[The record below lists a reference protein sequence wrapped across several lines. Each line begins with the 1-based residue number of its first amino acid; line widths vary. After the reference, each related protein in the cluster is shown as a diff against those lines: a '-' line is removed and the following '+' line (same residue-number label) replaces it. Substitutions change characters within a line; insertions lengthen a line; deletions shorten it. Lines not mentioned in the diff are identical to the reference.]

1 MGVVGKGAYLIRVVG
16 VLVATGVAEGGGV
29 HVGRRGV
36 GAAGPVVG
44 NDHATSRGRWWRNVV
59 LAKGKS
65 KVNFD

>member
-1 MGVVGKGAYLIRVVG
+1 
-16 VLVATGVAEGGGV
+16 LVATGVAEGGGV